1 MLWWQAWPWL
11 IVVSPRYRPMK
22 KSFSAQASSWMVGR
36 PSQGCLHSESFLSNS
51 FRRCRSKQSFLR
63 KQATSQVSDIG
74 PADEFTGP
82 IPYMLEDAVQWVALN
97 SSRAAA
103 ADSTGHLR
111 DVPAWPPE
119 SVRETIAN
127 ALVHRDLGPWATSQ
141 PITIRLEPDT
151 LTVTNPGGLYG
162 LTVQR
167 LQPDDVESFARNS
180 ALLQICQYARLP
192 DGRRVVEGLATGI
205 PKMFQALNE
214 AASNPRSFLIT
225 PSDSPANSVPDPR
238 NHPPLSDRPPPP
250 KARPRS
256 RYCASFAPGPRPPPH
271 WPKRPAH
278 QFRPSAL

>member
-1 MLWWQAWPWL
+1 MVDRRLAALPTDEEILQCTGVILDGRPTLAGLLALGVFPQQFVPSLSIQA
-11 IVVSPRYRPMK
+11 IVPPQAGDQPGLRYR
-22 KSFSAQASSWMVGR
+22 AS
-36 PSQGCLHSESFLSNS
+36 
-51 FRRCRSKQSFLR
+51 RR
-63 KQATSQVSDIG
+63 
-74 PADEFTGP
+74 FTGP

-250 KARPRS
+250 KARSRS